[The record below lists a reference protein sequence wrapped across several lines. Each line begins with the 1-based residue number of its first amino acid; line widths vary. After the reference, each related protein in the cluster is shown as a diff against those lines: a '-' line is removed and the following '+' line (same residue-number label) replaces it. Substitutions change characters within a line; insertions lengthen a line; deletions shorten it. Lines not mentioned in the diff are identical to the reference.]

1 MLKTLPKQPGEA
13 HLRYLDGD
21 LHVLTAGDYVT
32 CAVSGQ
38 KIPLE
43 ALRYWSVDRQEP
55 YRDAAAALKAEQDA
69 AQNEK
74 DTSS

>member
-1 MLKTLPKQPGEA
+1 MLKTTPKQPGEA

-21 LHVLTAGDYVT
+21 IHVLSPGDYVS

-43 ALRYWSVDRQEP
+43 ALRYWSVDRQEA
-55 YRDAAAALKAEQDA
+55 YRDAAAALKAEQGQA
-69 AQNEK
+69 SGNPQEA
-74 DTSS
+74 